1 MWLRRQLFTDSV
13 YNKDNSDDD
22 DDDDDDGDGDGDG
35 NGDSDGELV
44 FIGLI
49 TTLVLNFSRKSTI
62 AVTGS
67 TALCSVV
74 PVTAT
79 TLMTGISLSNFSFR
93 VRFNSKRWYKN

>member
-13 YNKDNSDDD
+13 YNKDNSDD

-74 PVTAT
+74 PVTAST
-79 TLMTGISLSNFSFR
+79 VMTGISLSNLSL
-93 VRFNSKRWYKN
+93 VRFNSKCWYKN

>member
-13 YNKDNSDDD
+13 YNKDNS
-22 DDDDDDGDGDGDG
+22 DDDDDGDGDGDG